1 MSNEIDFADVLVQG
15 RQLLDN
21 SEASQCVEFLV
32 PILQQQESLNDFENA
47 AQSDSLLEVMQLGG
61 EALLEL
67 GNPQDAYKLLE
78 KAVQFDPQG
87 ERGGSEKFLWMG
99 QLAGDRL
106 GLQYY
111 EKGIDILKK
120 QINQAGNHKL
130 NTDEVKFKRKKI
142 SDALCGMVEI
152 WMTDLCM
159 EPEAE
164 QQCENNITEAML
176 IDETNPETWNVMSS
190 IRISQQRND
199 DAKSAL
205 QKSWDLYHDQLNT
218 DFTNSLNTTSTK
230 TQEQQQLLIPS
241 LVRLAQNSVEMEL
254 LQNVIEITAEI
265 QRLDDQVPE
274 CYYLH
279 GLARAE
285 LYKKKLAEAQAA
297 GANGNKQ
304 QAQLLLREANK
315 HAVRSQESWET
326 LLKVVQEE
334 PELADPE
341 LAPTVTENL
350 KELPTNIASED
361 YDSSDEEE
369 EEDINVDDLE

>member
-1 MSNEIDFADVLVQG
+1 
-15 RQLLDN
+15 
-21 SEASQCVEFLV
+21 
-32 PILQQQESLNDFENA
+32 
-47 AQSDSLLEVMQLGG
+47 
-61 EALLEL
+61 
-67 GNPQDAYKLLE
+67 
-78 KAVQFDPQG
+78 
-87 ERGGSEKFLWMG
+87 
-99 QLAGDRL
+99 
-106 GLQYY
+106 
-111 EKGIDILKK
+111 
-120 QINQAGNHKL
+120 
-130 NTDEVKFKRKKI
+130 
-142 SDALCGMVEI
+142 
-152 WMTDLCM
+152 M

-176 IDETNPETWNVMSS
+176 IDEANPETWNVMGS

-218 DFTNSLNTTSTK
+218 NSLNTTNTK

-241 LVRLAQNSVEMEL
+241 LIRLAQNSVEMEL

-279 GLARAE
+279 GLARSE

-297 GANGNKQ
+297 EANGNKE

-315 HAVRSQESWET
+315 HAVRSRESWET
-326 LLKVVQEE
+326 LLRVVQEE

-350 KELPTNIASED
+350 KELPNNIAAED

>member
-1 MSNEIDFADVLVQG
+1 
-15 RQLLDN
+15 
-21 SEASQCVEFLV
+21 
-32 PILQQQESLNDFENA
+32 
-47 AQSDSLLEVMQLGG
+47 
-61 EALLEL
+61 
-67 GNPQDAYKLLE
+67 
-78 KAVQFDPQG
+78 
-87 ERGGSEKFLWMG
+87 
-99 QLAGDRL
+99 
-106 GLQYY
+106 
-111 EKGIDILKK
+111 
-120 QINQAGNHKL
+120 
-130 NTDEVKFKRKKI
+130 
-142 SDALCGMVEI
+142 
-152 WMTDLCM
+152 M